1 MALQQD
7 DAAQHVLELAAHEEG
22 AYILLDD
29 DGLVLL
35 QEGAVLLAGDASAD
49 VGLSPTQGG
58 VVSEQG
64 TDARGSTH
72 TYACA
77 HAHIHTYLYML
88 VCTPLHTRTHTIII
102 VIHMYTHPNTDS
114 KLGSAF
120 ILFYTFIS
128 VTCPKVKSVCC
139 FCLMVPRDLD
149 QNQIRTL

>member
-1 MALQQD
+1 MRPVSTADDLYLEQFELQPRLATTVVALQQD

-64 TDARGSTH
+64 TDTRGSTH

-77 HAHIHTYLYML
+77 HAHIHLSL
-88 VCTPLHTRTHTIII
+88 
-102 VIHMYTHPNTDS
+102 IH
-114 KLGSAF
+114 
-120 ILFYTFIS
+120 I
-128 VTCPKVKSVCC
+128 
-139 FCLMVPRDLD
+139 
-149 QNQIRTL
+149 